1 MAKANIESRIQNGV
15 EVYDVG
21 KSQLWEWAHWAAAGA
36 GNAQAWHGVPQT
48 VAVEAESLA
57 KGSYVV
63 MELQFSGRVQ
73 DVAEMICLQDA
84 TFFVKV
90 TAKASAR
97 SLKEAVELAG
107 LYKISKPMTTC
118 YPSYIGSVNNLV
130 EVWHIVDDAELWQGW
145 EYGVAQSH
153 IAQGWDTDYHLYENR
168 RCILDCSQRLPKVL
182 YCIYVTCEDGESVY
196 SVDYYD
202 DSDKFYVALDL
213 AIGLH
218 RCDLYNVDTFFAYEL
233 GITVVNDDD
242 LDEGLADTLPVSVF
256 YLRLPSNEQ

>member
-1 MAKANIESRIQNGV
+1 MASVSIESRIKDGV
-15 EVYDVG
+15 EVYNVG

-36 GNAQAWHGVPQT
+36 GNAQKWTEDAT
-48 VAVEAESLA
+48 VDVMAESLA
-57 KGSYVV
+57 KGSYIV

-73 DVAEMICLQDA
+73 DVADMICVQDA

-90 TAKASAR
+90 TAKASTR

-130 EVWHIVDDAELWQGW
+130 EVWHVVDDAELWQDW

-153 IAQGWDTDYHLYENR
+153 IAQGWDTDYHLLEN
-168 RCILDCSQRLPKVL
+168 CSCVLDCAHELPKVV
-182 YCIYVTCEDGESVY
+182 YCIYTTLADGETVFSVNYYAY
-196 SVDYYD
+196 SDRFYD
-202 DSDKFYVALDL
+202 ALDL
-213 AIGLH
+213 ACGLH
-218 RCDLYNVDTFFAYEL
+218 GCELDNVETYYATEL

-242 LDEGLADTLPVSVF
+242 LDEGRADSLPVSVF
-256 YLRLPSNEQ
+256 YLRLPVDEQ